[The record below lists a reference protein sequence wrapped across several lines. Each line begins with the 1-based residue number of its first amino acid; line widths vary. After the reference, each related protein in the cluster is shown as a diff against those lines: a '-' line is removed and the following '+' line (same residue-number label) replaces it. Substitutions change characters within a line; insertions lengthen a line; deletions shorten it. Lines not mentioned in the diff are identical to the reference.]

1 MVRTHTAELSAQ
13 VARLSCDVRADTTTS
28 CHCRDGSWF
37 AKSCTRFGSM
47 AGGASLISSVRQKK
61 LSLRLSVCLS
71 VCLSQ
76 LFAAA
81 ACGGFAAAGPA
92 GRRYRSIATRPA
104 PQQHGAGSVTFTA
117 DV

>member
-1 MVRTHTAELSAQ
+1 MVRTRTAELSAQ
-13 VARLSCDVRADTTTS
+13 VARLSCDVHADTTTS

-47 AGGASLISSVRQKK
+47 AGGASLISSVRQKNVIA
-61 LSLRLSVCLS
+61 SVCPS

-81 ACGGFAAAGPA
+81 ASGGFAAAGPA